1 MSQTSVFDAHLED
14 TVLNTLHKVDT
25 FNDLFKYSFIHV
37 FVALRKSNQTWYFQ
51 KEQLDRCSFL
61 QS

>member
-37 FVALRKSNQTWYFQ
+37 FVALRKSNQTCYFQ
-51 KEQLDRCSFL
+51 KG
-61 QS
+61 